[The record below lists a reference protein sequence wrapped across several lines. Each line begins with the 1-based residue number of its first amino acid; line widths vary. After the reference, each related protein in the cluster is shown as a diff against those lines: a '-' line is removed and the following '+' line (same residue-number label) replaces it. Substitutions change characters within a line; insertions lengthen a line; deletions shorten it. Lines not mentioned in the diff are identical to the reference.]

1 MKKVI
6 MFAVAGILFF
16 ALFALTGEA
25 KAYEGPPGFEVDGK
39 PVVFN
44 ETTGFPYISETGR
57 TMMPVNACLTSIGC
71 YVAWDGQ
78 TKTVFSSKG
87 STQVNI
93 PVGKNE
99 IYVNQKIVSTDTAAF
114 IKNGRTYLPLKA
126 VLEAY
131 GYQVDW
137 DGTAGIVSAT
147 SPERLA
153 LTPLNINGGT
163 TGIFSRKQ
171 LEFSGFSGIQG
182 DVTLPTVTLA
192 EKGDCP
198 YVYFG
203 FDWAGDAGNAEGG
216 FQFIEDPD
224 HPAYNR
230 WTVFLRQGNE
240 WSWGENIALKQG
252 SAHHLEF
259 YSEEG
264 PEGKADLVIKLDGK
278 EVVRK
283 ASAAADFSGAS
294 VKAVISMAMSKP
306 FDGKNCL
313 SRSEGARI
321 ENLKVLEPG
330 ASQYSDF
337 ESHPLYSEFKRSV
350 GAAGTW
356 FGTVDCM
363 PMYLHYGADGSVSIY
378 NGGLI
383 LEEKTPATSV
393 AKREPYGTPG
403 NVTVTDRYIYYEG
416 GKGQI
421 IQALRADP
429 SIMKAVY
436 QLPLRTYGSGEEYVY
451 GTLFVENGTAYL
463 KYHQG
468 GAVMGANYLIRLGDD
483 GTAEELQNSYHEV
496 KILGDKTFSRWI
508 GPMPYPGNLSMKT
521 GDGEFEKL
529 GNPDYL
535 YTWDWISDDST
546 FGGPT
551 GGGYGPD
558 DVYLLGDSLYILA
571 YDYEQYKENAATPGI
586 YRIGINT
593 GETVRVNDRE
603 VREFMVEG
611 DFLYYHSDGA
621 FYRQSLKDGK
631 EEALGQVLA
640 PEPEEAQSALALES
654 EEARS
659 VFVPE
664 PEEIG
669 NFIVLNGKI
678 YWQKKFDQGLYDID
692 GKNLNDNAVLDSMA
706 IMGSSGEYLV
716 CTFEEGGKANYRIM
730 VFDTEGDVVFKTPDK
745 AYCRNISI
753 SGDRIYFYNLTTG
766 TVCVGRLNQ

>member
-6 MFAVAGILFF
+6 MFAVTGILF
-16 ALFALTGEA
+16 LALTGEA
-25 KAYEGPPGFEVDGK
+25 KAYEGPPGFQVDGK

-44 ETTGFPYISETGR
+44 ETTGFPYLSETGR
-57 TMMPVNACLTSIGC
+57 TMMPVGACLNSIGC
-71 YVAWDGQ
+71 QVTWDGQ
-78 TKTVFSSKG
+78 TRTVYSYKDSV
-87 STQVNI
+87 QVNI
-93 PVGKNE
+93 PIGKNE
-99 IYVNQKIVSTDTAAF
+99 IYVNQKVISTDTAAF
-114 IKNGRTYLPLKA
+114 IKNGRTYLPLTA

-153 LTPLNINGGT
+153 LTPYNINGGT

-182 DVTLPTVTLA
+182 DVTLPKVTLA

-203 FDWAGDAGNAEGG
+203 FDRAGDAGNAEGG
-216 FQFIEDPD
+216 FQFIEDPE

-240 WSWGENIALKQG
+240 WSWGENIALEQG
-252 SAHHLEF
+252 STHHLEF

-264 PEGKADLVIKLDGK
+264 SGGQSDLVIKLDGK

-283 ASAAADFSGAS
+283 ASAAADFSTAS

-306 FDGKNCL
+306 FDGKNCM
-313 SRSEGARI
+313 SKAEGARI
-321 ENLKVLEPG
+321 ENLKVRELNAG
-330 ASQYSDF
+330 YSDF

-350 GAAGTW
+350 GAAGMW

-363 PMYLHYGADGSVSIY
+363 PMYLHYGADGSVSIH

-383 LEEKTPATSV
+383 LEQKALATSV
-393 AKREPYGTPG
+393 AKRENYDISG
-403 NVTVTDRYIYYEG
+403 NVTVTEQYIYYQD

-421 IQALRADP
+421 IQAQLADP

-436 QLPLRTYGSGEEYVY
+436 QLPVWTYGDGEQLVY
-451 GTLFVENGTAYL
+451 GSLVVENDTAYL

-468 GAVMGANYLIRLGDD
+468 GAVMGADFLIRLNDD
-483 GTAEELQNSYHEV
+483 GTAEELQNSYDEV

-529 GNPDYL
+529 GNSDYL
-535 YTWDWISDDST
+535 YTWDWISDGT
-546 FGGPT
+546 T
-551 GGGYGPD
+551 GGGFGPD
-558 DVYLLGDSLYILA
+558 DVYLLGDFLYILA
-571 YDYEQYKENAATPGI
+571 RDYEKYKENAATPGI
-586 YRIGINT
+586 YRIDIGT

-603 VREFMVEG
+603 VKEFMVEG
-611 DFLYYHSDGA
+611 DFLYYHSDGT

-631 EEALGQVLA
+631 EEQIGQAVV
-640 PEPEEAQSALALES
+640 PESEEAQSVSAL
-654 EEARS
+654 
-659 VFVPE
+659 E

-678 YWQKKFDQGLYDID
+678 YWQKKFDYGLYDIN
-692 GKNLNDNAVLDSMA
+692 GKNLNEGAVLDSMA
-706 IMGSSGEYLV
+706 VMGDSGEYLV
-716 CTFEEGGKANYRIM
+716 CTFAEEGSEKFRIM
-730 VFDTEGDVVFKTPDK
+730 VFDRDGDAVFKTPDK

-753 SGDRIYFYNLTTG
+753 SGDRICFYNLTTG
-766 TVCVGRLNQ
+766 TVCIGQLNQ